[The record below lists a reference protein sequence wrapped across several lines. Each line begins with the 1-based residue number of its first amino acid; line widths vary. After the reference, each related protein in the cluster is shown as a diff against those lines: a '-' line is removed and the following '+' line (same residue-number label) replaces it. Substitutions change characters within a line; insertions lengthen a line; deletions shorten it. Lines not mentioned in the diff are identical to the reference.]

1 MERFGVVWA
10 QRGNKTCEMT
20 SKSGEATTREG
31 KQRLILKLRPSRT
44 SARTHTHP
52 SCREAKM
59 FHATHRFL
67 FPKVFAFTLVLLA
80 TTLFSVALLD
90 AQVTGEPTECWSN
103 CHAEAT
109 DYYNN
114 SSAPTKVKQYVASQL
129 MNDCLEENLC

>member
-1 MERFGVVWA
+1 MALIGKTPRQIPRASMDFWVRLAIEDVYLNGAIRGGV
-10 QRGNKTCEMT
+10 G
-20 SKSGEATTREG
+20 SK
-31 KQRLILKLRPSRT
+31 
-44 SARTHTHP
+44 ARTHTHP

-80 TTLFSVALLD
+80 TTLFSVALVD

-129 MNDCLEENLC
+129 MNDCLEDNLC